1 MKTSVIY
8 KVGGNDPDRFN
19 RLQHSSHSLMQ
30 CDADYEVIL
39 VEQVMDGNKYYDSA
53 FATRYCPIEAPGQFN
68 VAWCGN
74 VGARLATGDRILF
87 MDADIIVPPGYLD
100 ELDKMDIPQFAH
112 GSSWYTALEWGHT
125 YEYYAHEDF
134 EEARRCAKL
143 YTHNQYMPTV
153 DPYLGH
159 GYIRVFD
166 KAWYWDVLGGH
177 VEDFLVWGFED
188 SEIILHRVHYMMGLD
203 LEDIPA
209 LNTHCLHLYH
219 DGPRDQGYVKNFP
232 IFEALKSY
240 RAIDRCELLKRLR
253 VGDSKRMKPL
263 LPHLEGIHVRGH

>member
-8 KVGGNDPDRFN
+8 KVGGDDPDRFN
-19 RLQHSSHSLMQ
+19 RLQHSSHSLME
-30 CDADYEVIL
+30 CSADYEVIL
-39 VEQVMDGNKYYDSA
+39 VEQVMDGNKYYDHA
-53 FATRYCPIEAPGQFN
+53 FATRYCTVEAPGQFN

-100 ELDKMDIPQFAH
+100 ELDKMEIPQFAH
-112 GSSWYTALEWGHT
+112 GASWYTALEWGHA
-125 YEYYAHEDF
+125 YEYYAHSDF

-153 DPYLGH
+153 EPYLGH
-159 GYIRVFD
+159 GYIRVFNRE
-166 KAWYWDVLGGH
+166 WYWDVLGGH

-219 DGPRDQGYVKNFP
+219 DAPRDQGYVANFP

-240 RAIDRCELLKRLR
+240 RAVDRCEVLKRLK
-253 VGDSKRMKPL
+253 VGDPKRMKPL
-263 LPHLEGIHVRGH
+263 LPHLEGMNVRGY